1 MTEASLRKWHRR
13 LGLGFVSFIVLQA
26 LTGMILNFEDIFEI
40 VAVTTWSNVLHRAG
54 GNFGTVYRTLLG
66 LGLLFMAVS
75 GSLIFYK
82 IRQRTRKK

>member
-13 LGLGFVSFIVLQA
+13 LGLGIVLFIVLQT
-26 LTGMILNFEDIFEI
+26 LTGMILNLEDIFEI
-40 VAVTTWSNVLHRAG
+40 VAITVWSNMLHRGG

-75 GSLIFYK
+75 GSLIFYN
-82 IRQRTRKK
+82 IRQRARKK